1 MNTFAKIISGAAI
14 AALLPLTAVANGYT
28 GNGDV
33 SAPVVTSTATHTIV
47 SGLTYDRRGK
57 IVPAQAGDTPMIV
70 TKGTTVTTAFTYDR
84 RGMIVPA
91 KPGDTPMIVTKST
104 TASSNVT
111 YDRRGDFVPVTSN
124 GGQY

>member
-1 MNTFAKIISGAAI
+1 MNTFAKIISSAAI
-14 AALLPLTAVANGYT
+14 AALLPLTAVANGYV

-47 SGLTYDRRGK
+47 SGL
-57 IVPAQAGDTPMIV
+57 
-70 TKGTTVTTAFTYDR
+70 TYDR

-111 YDRRGDFVPVTSN
+111 YDRRGEFVPVTSN